1 MHDVAEHGQRP
12 WGELPAPAL
21 AAVAQR
27 LSAGIGAIAA
37 ARAVC
42 RHWHACCTASVQQ
55 LTLKV
60 QPQRNLEL
68 LHGTTGFSLPQPA
81 PQQLLAAALVLPYH
95 ARSTSEAMHAVPTA
109 AARLLCELAQSCPR
123 LLSLDLGCWRHL
135 HYEPM
140 LRKAYFTPVL
150 ASQLSLLS
158 TLVSLH
164 NPGDSSGVTASQGGS
179 TCAESARGGGTDVA
193 RPAVRCLQ
201 LQHLTLLYCTHSVAK
216 AAKRC
221 GQGLSP
227 GGEGMEMRE
236 EAVF

>member
-12 WGELPAPAL
+12 WGDLPAPAL

-27 LSAGIGAIAA
+27 LPAGNGAIAA

-60 QPQRNLEL
+60 QPHLEL
-68 LHGTTGFSLPQPA
+68 LHGTTGPFSLPQPA

-95 ARSTSEAMHAVPTA
+95 ARSTSEATHAVPAA

-140 LRKAYFTPVL
+140 LRKACFTPVL

-164 NPGDSSGVTASQGGS
+164 SPGDSSGATAFQGGS
-179 TCAESARGGGTDVA
+179 TCAESAGGGGTDVA
-193 RPAVRCLQ
+193 RPAARCLQ

-216 AAKRC
+216 AAKRW
-221 GQGLSP
+221 GAGVFT
-227 GGEGMEMRE
+227 GGEGTEMRE
-236 EAVF
+236 EGVI